1 MQNELVS
8 VIGAF
13 ILFFALFLVGN
24 NELLGLYTLI
34 MLAWIAYLAYKVEN
48 NLLYSLLS
56 IGLFVL
62 FIAGSILFPVIG
74 IILLLIWIYSA
85 VWFGLN
91 ANKIQESV

>member
-1 MQNELVS
+1 M
-8 VIGAF
+8 IGAF

-62 FIAGSILFPVIG
+62 FIVGSILFPVIG

-85 VWFGLN
+85 LWFGLN

>member
-13 ILFFALFLVGN
+13 VLFFALFLFGN
-24 NELLGLYTLI
+24 NELLGLYTII
-34 MLAWIAYLAYKVEN
+34 MLAWIAYLAYKCEN

-62 FIAGSILFPVIG
+62 FIVGSILFPVIG

-91 ANKIQESV
+91 ANKPEETI

>member
-1 MQNELVS
+1 MQNELIS

-13 ILFFALFLVGN
+13 VLFFALFLFGN

-34 MLAWIAYLAYKVEN
+34 MLAWIAYLAYKCEN

-62 FIAGSILFPVIG
+62 FIVGSIIFPVVG

-85 VWFGLN
+85 LWFGLN

>member
-1 MQNELVS
+1 MQNELIS
-8 VIGAF
+8 VIGVF
-13 ILFFALFLVGN
+13 ILFFALYVIGN

-34 MLAWIAYLAYKVEN
+34 MLAWIAYLAYRVEN

-85 VWFGLN
+85 LWFGLN
-91 ANKIQESV
+91 ANKPEETI

>member
-1 MQNELVS
+1 MQNELIS

-62 FIAGSILFPVIG
+62 FIVGSILFPVIG

-85 VWFGLN
+85 LWFGIN

>member
-1 MQNELVS
+1 MQNELIS

-13 ILFFALFLVGN
+13 ILFFALFLIGN
-24 NELLGLYTLI
+24 NELLGLYTII

-62 FIAGSILFPVIG
+62 FIVGSILFPVIG

-85 VWFGLN
+85 LWFGIN

>member
-1 MQNELVS
+1 MQNELIS

-62 FIAGSILFPVIG
+62 FIVGSILFPVIG

-85 VWFGLN
+85 LWFGIN
-91 ANKIQESV
+91 ANTPAETI

>member
-1 MQNELVS
+1 MQNELIS

-62 FIAGSILFPVIG
+62 FIVGSILFPVIG

-85 VWFGLN
+85 LWFGLN

>member
-1 MQNELVS
+1 MRNELIT
-8 VIGAF
+8 VICAF
-13 ILFFALFLVGN
+13 ILFFALFFVGN
-24 NELLGLYTLI
+24 DELLGLYTLI
-34 MLAWIAYLAYKVEN
+34 MLAWIAYLAYRVEN

>member
-1 MQNELVS
+1 MQNELIS

-62 FIAGSILFPVIG
+62 FIVGSILFPVIG

-85 VWFGLN
+85 LWFGLN
-91 ANKIQESV
+91 ANKPEETI

>member
-1 MQNELVS
+1 MRNELIS

-62 FIAGSILFPVIG
+62 FIVGSILFPVIG

-85 VWFGLN
+85 LWFGIN

>member
-1 MQNELVS
+1 MQNELIS

-62 FIAGSILFPVIG
+62 FITGSILFPVIG

-85 VWFGLN
+85 LWFGLN

>member
-1 MQNELVS
+1 MQNELIS

-62 FIAGSILFPVIG
+62 FIVGATLIPVTS
-74 IILLLIWIYSA
+74 IILLPVWIISA
-85 VWFGLN
+85 LWFGLN
-91 ANKIQESV
+91 ANKPEETI

>member
-13 ILFFALFLVGN
+13 VLFFALFLFGN
-24 NELLGLYTLI
+24 NELLGLYTII
-34 MLAWIAYLAYKVEN
+34 MLAWIAYLAYKCEN

-91 ANKIQESV
+91 ANKPEETI

>member
-1 MQNELVS
+1 MQNELIS

-62 FIAGSILFPVIG
+62 FIVGSILFPVIG

-85 VWFGLN
+85 LWFGIN
-91 ANKIQESV
+91 ANKIQEIV

>member
-1 MQNELVS
+1 MQNELIS

-62 FIAGSILFPVIG
+62 FIVGSILFPVIG
-74 IILLLIWIYSA
+74 IILLLIWIYSSL
-85 VWFGLN
+85 WFGIN

>member
-1 MQNELVS
+1 MQNELIS

-62 FIAGSILFPVIG
+62 FIVGSILFPVIG

-85 VWFGLN
+85 VWFGIN

>member
-1 MQNELVS
+1 MQNELIS

-24 NELLGLYTLI
+24 NELLGLYTII
-34 MLAWIAYLAYKVEN
+34 MLAWIAYLAYKYEN
-48 NLLYSLLS
+48 NMLHSLLS

-62 FIAGSILFPVIG
+62 FIVGSILFPVIG

-85 VWFGLN
+85 LWFGIN

>member
-1 MQNELVS
+1 MQNELIS

-62 FIAGSILFPVIG
+62 FIVGSILFPVIG

-85 VWFGLN
+85 LWFGLN
-91 ANKIQESV
+91 ANTPDETI